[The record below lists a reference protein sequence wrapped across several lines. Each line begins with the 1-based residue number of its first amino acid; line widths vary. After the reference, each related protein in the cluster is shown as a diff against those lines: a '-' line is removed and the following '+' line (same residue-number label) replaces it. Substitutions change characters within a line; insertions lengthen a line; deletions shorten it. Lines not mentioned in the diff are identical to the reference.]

1 MPVVRCPLLGGKS
14 CQLPTFYCRLR
25 TAIRLLL
32 LSVIL
37 ASCSNDPVPKPR
49 GYFRIDLPPH
59 GQVAAASICP
69 FTALIPEY
77 AKLVPAAGF
86 ADEKLNTCWSNLVF
100 PHQRAEVNITWR
112 HVHGD
117 LPELIED
124 AHAFK
129 AKHEQMATRIKT
141 EDLRLDSTRVYGS
154 LFSVDG
160 NVASPM
166 VFYLTDSVSNFLYG
180 ALYFDV
186 RPNADSLAP
195 VTERIRADI
204 RDFAISLRW
213 KNTAGTVQ
221 HVQQSGKQQ

>member
-1 MPVVRCPLLGGKS
+1 M
-14 CQLPTFYCRLR
+14 
-25 TAIRLLL
+25 
-32 LSVIL
+32 
-37 ASCSNDPVPKPR
+37 
-49 GYFRIDLPPH
+49 
-59 GQVAAASICP
+59 
-69 FTALIPEY
+69 
-77 AKLVPAAGF
+77 AGE
-86 ADEKLNTCWSNLVF
+86 AEGACWSNLVF
-100 PHQRAEVNITWR
+100 PGQRAVVNMTWR
-112 HVHGD
+112 QIKGD

-141 EDLRLDSTRVYGS
+141 EEVLRDSARVFGT

-166 VFYLTDSVSNFLYG
+166 VFYLTDSSSNFLYG

-204 RDFAISLRW
+204 QRFAKSLHW
-213 KNTAGTVQ
+213 QNTTGTVQ
-221 HVQQSGKQQ
+221 HAQ

>member
-1 MPVVRCPLLGGKS
+1 MKREPHPARSRRASTGAPFVAARWALALFSVMALG
-14 CQLPTFYCRLR
+14 
-25 TAIRLLL
+25 
-32 LSVIL
+32 
-37 ASCSNDPVPKPR
+37 CSSDPAPKPR
-49 GYFRIDLPPH
+49 GYFRIDLPDADR
-59 GQVAAASICP
+59 VRATAVCP
-69 FTALIPEY
+69 FTAEIPTY
-77 AKLVPAAGF
+77 AKLVPVAGTG
-86 ADEKLNTCWSNLVF
+86 DTTGTCWSNLLF
-100 PHQRAEVNITWR
+100 PKQRAMVNLTWR
-112 HVHGD
+112 NIHGD

-129 AKHEQMATRIKT
+129 AKHEQMATRIRT
-141 EDLRLDSTRVYGS
+141 EELRLDSDRVFGT

-204 RDFAISLRW
+204 RGFATSLRW
-213 KNTAGTVQ
+213 K
-221 HVQQSGKQQ
+221 